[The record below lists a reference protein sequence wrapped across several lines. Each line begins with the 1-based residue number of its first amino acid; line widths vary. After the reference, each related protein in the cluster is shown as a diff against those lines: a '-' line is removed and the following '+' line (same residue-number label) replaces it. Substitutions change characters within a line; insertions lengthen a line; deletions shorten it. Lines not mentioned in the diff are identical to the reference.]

1 METQKTGEKVLSR
14 PVIGLMRGVV
24 SREEDPALF
33 HAVLESQIL
42 IRDYVGV
49 IGLELMVDEIEGYAW
64 LKTRTPEEGET
75 PLPRLVIRRQLS
87 YPVSL
92 IMAMLRKRLAEN
104 DAMGGD
110 IRLILSVDEI
120 ADAVKV
126 FFPAGVNE
134 ARFVDRIDT
143 HLNKIAELGFV
154 RRLKG
159 QKDKIEVL
167 RIMKAFVDAQ
177 WLNEFDQRLKSYREM
192 IQPEDDPI

>member
-1 METQKTGEKVLSR
+1 MLSR